1 MPIPAMLLGAAA
13 TGGTM
18 ILQNRLNKRAQD
30 RAFEQNKQ
38 FWQERFDTEAK
49 YNSPVEQKAR
59 MQAAGL
65 NPALMYK
72 SGAGGGGNV
81 SSPSAQGKIA
91 ERYELGQLA
100 LQSAQVAKI
109 KEDTEKVKVEKDF
122 ISSKTEGQ
130 GTSNKIAIQDLAI
143 KEIDKSNAS
152 EKQKLQLQNLTQ
164 DYLNKVEQYN
174 TQVQKTGVTAEQ
186 RKQAENLNYEFEKL
200 KKSFIDAGIDR
211 DSGIWQTI
219 KMFLMNTTQ
228 PAQLPLGEMW
238 RNMMT
243 EGVDVFG
250 QPSR

>member
-1 MPIPAMLLGAAA
+1 MGLLASAAL
-13 TGGTM
+13 TGGSM
-18 ILQNRLNKRAQD
+18 ILGNVLNKRAQD

-38 FWQERFDTEAK
+38 FWQERFDAEAK

-130 GTSNKIAIQDLAI
+130 GTSNKIAVQDLTI
-143 KEIDKSNAS
+143 K
-152 EKQKLQLQNLTQ
+152 
-164 DYLNKVEQYN
+164 
-174 TQVQKTGVTAEQ
+174 QVQATNAPEKVKNELTMQTKQIMLEAEKVSTQ
-186 RKQAENLNYEFEKL
+186 KEMTQEKKNLNYKFQTLEKDM
-200 KKSFIDAGIDR
+200 IDAG
-211 DSGIWQTI
+211 
-219 KMFLMNTTQ
+219 
-228 PAQLPLGEMW
+228 
-238 RNMMT
+238 
-243 EGVDVFG
+243 VDVTSGPFQTLKQWYLNTISG
-250 QPSR
+250 KMDDILGKYFPTGMESLRNY

>member
-1 MPIPAMLLGAAA
+1 MGLLASAAL
-13 TGGTM
+13 TGGSM
-18 ILQNRLNKRAQD
+18 ILGNVLNKRAQD

-143 KEIDKSNAS
+143 KEIDQSNAS

-186 RKQAENLNYEFEKL
+186 RKQAENLNYEFDKL
-200 KKSFIDAGIDR
+200 KKSFIDVGIDR

-243 EGVDVFG
+243 EGVDVYG
-250 QPSR
+250 VPSR

>member
-1 MPIPAMLLGAAA
+1 
-13 TGGTM
+13 
-18 ILQNRLNKRAQD
+18 
-30 RAFEQNKQ
+30 
-38 FWQERFDTEAK
+38 
-49 YNSPVEQKAR
+49 
-59 MQAAGL
+59 
-65 NPALMYK
+65 MYK

-186 RKQAENLNYEFEKL
+186 RKQAENLNYEFDKL
-200 KKSFIDAGIDR
+200 KKSFIDVGIDR

-243 EGVDVFG
+243 EGVDVYG
-250 QPSR
+250 VPSR

>member
-1 MPIPAMLLGAAA
+1 MGLLASAAI
-13 TGGTM
+13 TGGSM
-18 ILQNRLNKRAQD
+18 ILQNALNKRAQD

-38 FWQERFDTEAK
+38 FWQERFDKEAK

>member
-1 MPIPAMLLGAAA
+1 MPIPAMLLGAAVQ
-13 TGGTM
+13 GGSM

-81 SSPSAQGKIA
+81 SGPSSQGKIA

-109 KEDTEKVKVEKDF
+109 VEDTKRTRAEKDY
-122 ISSKTEGQ
+122 ITSKTEGQ
-130 GTSNKIAIQDLAI
+130 GTSNKIAVQDLTI
-143 KEIDKSNAS
+143 KQVQATNAPAQV
-152 EKQKLQLQNLTQ
+152 KNM
-164 DYLNKVEQYN
+164 LNK
-174 TQVQKTGVTAEQ
+174 QVADIML
-186 RKQAENLNYEFEKL
+186 QAEKLKTQAQDTQAKKNLNYKFEVLEKDM
-200 KKSFIDAGIDR
+200 IEA
-211 DSGIWQTI
+211 
-219 KMFLMNTTQ
+219 
-228 PAQLPLGEMW
+228 
-238 RNMMT
+238 
-243 EGVDVFG
+243 GVDVTSGPFQTLKQWFLNTMNMENLQSYFPQG
-250 QPSR
+250 MEAIQQRYND